1 MISELEHTAA
11 EMLCRWSRRA
21 KQVRMQQ
28 LHSVWQQLEGAVA
41 ERAALNDKVKVRN
54 LAENKQ
60 LVGCTTSGAAKYR
73 CGTIG

>member
-1 MISELEHTAA
+1 
-11 EMLCRWSRRA
+11 
-21 KQVRMQQ
+21 MQQ